1 MTAEYTEV
9 LRFMSAAAKLKPVL
23 RGFEQKS
30 RYYNIVESMRLAMEL
45 GDFSWAR
52 GCHIAMTEY
61 AYALGLD
68 KYRRILMELELS
80 RRTMSEADYASSVYF
95 AYIDMGSHFQA
106 GDQLTENINL
116 VLQRRVKQYR
126 SAQHWQGGVSA
137 ASLNIGDQ
145 HPGHHTPPNH
155 LTDAS
160 NV

>member
-80 RRTMSEADYASSVYF
+80 RRTMSEADYASSVYSRTSIW
-95 AYIDMGSHFQA
+95 ARISKLGTNSPR
-106 GDQLTENINL
+106 I
-116 VLQRRVKQYR
+116 
-126 SAQHWQGGVSA
+126 
-137 ASLNIGDQ
+137 
-145 HPGHHTPPNH
+145 
-155 LTDAS
+155 
-160 NV
+160 

>member
-1 MTAEYTEV
+1 
-9 LRFMSAAAKLKPVL
+9 
-23 RGFEQKS
+23 
-30 RYYNIVESMRLAMEL
+30 
-45 GDFSWAR
+45 
-52 GCHIAMTEY
+52 
-61 AYALGLD
+61 
-68 KYRRILMELELS
+68 
-80 RRTMSEADYASSVYF
+80 
-95 AYIDMGSHFQA
+95 MGSHFQA

>member
-1 MTAEYTEV
+1 
-9 LRFMSAAAKLKPVL
+9 
-23 RGFEQKS
+23 
-30 RYYNIVESMRLAMEL
+30 
-45 GDFSWAR
+45 
-52 GCHIAMTEY
+52 
-61 AYALGLD
+61 
-68 KYRRILMELELS
+68 MELELS
-80 RRTMSEADYASSVYF
+80 RRTMSEAGYASSVYF